1 MSGKRGLFCVQPHR
15 NKSQEWAI
23 SCRLRCDRTLVPD
36 LLLPWPVL
44 VLTDSAQVENRGNT
58 WVTNA
63 GRRSGFAQKAKSRRF
78 IAEIAVPDD
87 FQSHEAAQI
96 DVERLV
102 SNAHC
107 ATTQLDRFPV
117 FARHQFIML
126 KSPVCLSWCRLEC
139 VPRRR
144 HAGLNPI
151 QAIVYLYQ
159 CLLFEAPPIYNSPR
173 CHLGLLRQALRPSKG
188 SIWLSS
194 TLTHTCLGGLPPK
207 LTCSGTSASAR
218 LRFTKWCSP
227 SNERANSST
236 ARSRSQH

>member
-1 MSGKRGLFCVQPHR
+1 MR
-15 NKSQEWAI
+15 NTSNASQN
-23 SCRLRCDRTLVPD
+23 RL
-36 LLLPWPVL
+36 
-44 VLTDSAQVENRGNT
+44 NT
-58 WVTNA
+58 WSARHRQQIMDLYQHVIIEWFY
-63 GRRSGFAQKAKSRRF
+63 RLVGFSLTRLLNGASQLIQHQRKR
-78 IAEIAVPDD
+78 IYWV
-87 FQSHEAAQI
+87 HL
-96 DVERLV
+96 VWVLLV

-151 QAIVYLYQ
+151 QAIVYLHQ

-227 SNERANSST
+227 SNERG
-236 ARSRSQH
+236 